1 VVGKVIYVR
10 VNAKEQ
16 TENPSL
22 PMQLRACEEDCRR
35 QGYEILERFHEEG
48 KSAKS
53 RDRRFT
59 PSPGDS
65 VGAVCGAQH
74 RACAR
79 IPTFRCAASFAA
91 SPVDAA

>member
-1 VVGKVIYVR
+1 VVGGIIYVR

-22 PMQLRACEEDCRR
+22 PMQLRACEEDCRH

-53 RDRRFT
+53 RDRRFRT
-59 PSPGDS
+59 
-65 VGAVCGAQH
+65 C
-74 RACAR
+74 
-79 IPTFRCAASFAA
+79 
-91 SPVDAA
+91 

>member
-1 VVGKVIYVR
+1 MVGGIIYVR

-53 RDRRFT
+53 RIAASEPAEERPRF
-59 PSPGDS
+59 SPG
-65 VGAVCGAQH
+65 GTH
-74 RACAR
+74 
-79 IPTFRCAASFAA
+79 
-91 SPVDAA
+91 